1 MSGCLGI
8 LAKFSGV
15 MTIIIIVLVV
25 LSKSLAERDDNRRIQ
40 NELNKSYEELNRNTE
55 AERESERFIYNF

>member
-55 AERESERFIYNF
+55 AERESVRFIYNF